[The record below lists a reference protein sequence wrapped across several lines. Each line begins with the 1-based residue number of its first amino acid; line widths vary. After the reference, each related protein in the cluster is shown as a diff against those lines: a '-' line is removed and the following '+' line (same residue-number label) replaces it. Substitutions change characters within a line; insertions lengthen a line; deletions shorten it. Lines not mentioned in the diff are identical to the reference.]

1 MTTKHRQPEH
11 FKAPAVFDAPVT
23 LGDTAQLPSFTVAEL
38 AAMPSPED
46 GMLVR
51 CSDGDAGNPCLAMY
65 NADGF
70 KIISIGATVSG
81 S

>member
-51 CSDGDAGNPCLAMY
+51 CSDGDAGSPCLAMY
-65 NADGF
+65 DVDSF
-70 KIISIGATVSG
+70 KRISLGLAVSE